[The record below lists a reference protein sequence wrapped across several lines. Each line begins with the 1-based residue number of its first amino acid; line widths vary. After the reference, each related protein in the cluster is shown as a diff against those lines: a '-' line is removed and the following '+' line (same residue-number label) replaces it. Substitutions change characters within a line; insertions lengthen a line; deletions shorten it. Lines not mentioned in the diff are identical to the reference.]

1 MNSTI
6 QASGSDTIKF
16 LNALERIS
24 REQENICALFEE
36 LALLMRLPSEDVLR
50 VLDQLLRPMNQSMA
64 SLQEQIRET

>member
-24 REQENICALFEE
+24 REQENICALLEE